1 MEEKYVEMRAG
12 QLGKKKGE
20 PSTVGPRGS
29 SALLGKSRKL
39 GNWERKTLEDRIKK
53 IMQNRE
59 EEIHFL
65 STSVF
70 CWEFS
75 PTLAKETFR
84 GC

>member
-20 PSTVGPRGS
+20 PSAVGPRGS

-59 EEIHFL
+59 EELHFL

>member
-1 MEEKYVEMRAG
+1 MEEKYVEMRVG

-20 PSTVGPRGS
+20 PSAVGLGGS

-39 GNWERKTLEDRIKK
+39 GNWERETLEDRIKK
-53 IMQNRE
+53 IMQNQE

-70 CWEFS
+70 CWEYS